1 MEGVCVC
8 LLLVAQGVL
17 MKHLEHQHADFRD
30 TLLFSLW
37 NNGQSNSGIRHTW
50 VQAWALH
57 LAIWMKIP

>member
-17 MKHLEHQHADFRD
+17 MKHLEHQHAHFRD

-37 NNGQSNSGIRHTW
+37 NNVKVILESDIPGFKPGLCTLQSG
-50 VQAWALH
+50 
-57 LAIWMKIP
+57 